1 MKRGDKSFSE
11 GMFGHIKLLSNRTT
25 LDERICVFFFFFSFG
40 APRYIDISF
49 SLLLF
54 LFLVFRREP
63 LWKVSMNIRVQ
74 PTVRCSYVAE
84 ENVLRIVLKEIVG
97 GTGNVASS
105 VAATAESSDSRVGSG
120 DSTNQEVVVY
130 ALKVPLNDLYHC
142 FRLFE
147 LETDLFCL

>member
-25 LDERICVFFFFFSFG
+25 LDERICEFFSFFFCLVLLVTL
-40 APRYIDISF
+40 ISPF
-49 SLLLF
+49 FFRLF

-142 FRLFE
+142 FRLVE
-147 LETDLFCL
+147 LED